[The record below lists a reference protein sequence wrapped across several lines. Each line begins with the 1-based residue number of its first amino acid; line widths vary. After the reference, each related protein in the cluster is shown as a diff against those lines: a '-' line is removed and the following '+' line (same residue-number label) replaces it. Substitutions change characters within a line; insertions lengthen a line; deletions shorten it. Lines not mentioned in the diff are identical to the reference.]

1 MGWVMKLFGLQLRN
15 IFSYGNN
22 ITDIPLNFDSPTL
35 IIGENYDAT
44 VDGELDS
51 NGSGKSAILN
61 SLVYAFYGKTLEG
74 GIKLDELINN
84 INKKNLYVSVTFQA
98 NDGLF
103 YTIERWRKNKALGGT
118 ANNGVKIT
126 WGETIDTIKNDKS
139 PAVAIDKYIAEHIL
153 GMDFDIFVRIVT
165 ISGSLESFLN
175 LPTTSTNATSQ
186 VSIIEEIFGQTIL
199 TEKGAILKD
208 KVKETKADIVYLD
221 ELNTRIKAET
231 KRYEEQLDMAK
242 KSVKDWDADQKF
254 KIEEIK
260 TEIIDLKA
268 VDYAKELGII
278 EQRAAVSEM
287 ITNAEV
293 ELSGISGKLEL
304 NNNNVTAS
312 DEWKISNDRKLTSTK
327 QLLVPYTDVDFDA
340 ELVKLNSVLDKESE
354 IVELTGNKANIN
366 GTLETII
373 ESIDK
378 LEAEL
383 LVLKESKCPYC
394 EQDYTDNLEK
404 IDTIEDKVLVL
415 RDAYDDN
422 HENIAEID
430 VTCIQ
435 LQDEIDN
442 TTECMYS
449 SLRDFDAGKNAYDGL
464 VKTLKSVVD
473 EECPYTSLLIED
485 DVLLELNARKVEL
498 DELLVSANAALTVV
512 GESKYTPDVIY
523 AKQAKLKSIT
533 DSLDEKTSE
542 INPHIATVGR
552 LDKVFDNIDE
562 LQVDEADNLRVYLK
576 HQEFMVKLLTRKDS
590 HIRQALLD
598 INLPML
604 NKQIKYYLDAIG
616 LFHNVSFTKDMSVL
630 ITQFGNGIGFSSL
643 STGQKA
649 RINLAMAFAFRDVV
663 QARHQKVNFCIL
675 DECLDKGLGNLGV
688 KLAAK
693 MIKNVADDNDLS
705 MYVITHRDEIKAS
718 FDKTLKTMLKGG
730 ITTVEFS

>member
-1 MGWVMKLFGLQLRN
+1 MGWIMKLFELELRN

-22 ITDIPLNFDSPTL
+22 ITTIPLTFDSPTL

-61 SLVYAFYGKTLEG
+61 SLVYAFYGKTLES

-84 INKKNLYVSVTFQA
+84 INKKNLYVAVTFQA
-98 NDGLF
+98 DDGLF
-103 YTIERWRKNKALGGT
+103 YTIERWRKNKAMGGT

-126 WGETIDTIKNDKS
+126 WGETIDTIKNKKS
-139 PAVAIDKYIAEHIL
+139 PAIAIDKYIAEHIL

-175 LPTTSTNATSQ
+175 LPTTSINATSQ

-208 KVKETKADIVYLD
+208 KVKETKAEIVYLD

-231 KRYEEQLDMAK
+231 QRYEDQRDMAK

-260 TEIIDLKA
+260 TETTELEA
-268 VDYAKELGII
+268 VDYTKELGVI
-278 EQRAAVSEM
+278 EQRAAVSTM
-287 ITNAEV
+287 ISEAES
-293 ELSGISGKLEL
+293 ELLGINNKLTL
-304 NNNNVTAS
+304 NGNNVTARG
-312 DEWKISNDRKLTSTK
+312 EWKISNERKLASTK
-327 QLLVPYTDVDFDA
+327 KLLIPYNDIDFDV
-340 ELVKLNSVLDKESE
+340 ELEKLQSILDRDVE
-354 IVELTGNKANIN
+354 ILELTGNKNTIN
-366 GTLETII
+366 VTIETVIG
-373 ESIDK
+373 SIDK
-378 LEAEL
+378 LESEL
-383 LVLKESKCPYC
+383 AVLKESRCPYC
-394 EQDYTDNLEK
+394 SQEYTNNKETIVI
-404 IDTIEDKVLVL
+404 IDDKLRVL

-422 HENIAEID
+422 HKTIADID
-430 VTCIQ
+430 ETCIQ
-435 LQDEIDN
+435 LQAELDA
-442 TTECMYS
+442 TVCMYT
-449 SLRDFDAGKNAYDGL
+449 SLREFDSSKNVYDGL
-464 VKTLKSVVD
+464 IKTLNDVES
-473 EECPYTSLLIED
+473 EECPYTSLLIPD
-485 DVLLELNARKVEL
+485 VEL
-498 DELLVSANAALTVV
+498 GELESRKIELDGLLVAANAAISTI
-512 GESKYTPDVIY
+512 GESKYTLDIIY
-523 AKQAKLKSIT
+523 AKQAKLKSIK
-533 DSLDEKTSE
+533 DSLTEKISE
-542 INPHIATVGR
+542 INPHIATVDR
-552 LDKVFDNIDE
+552 LHKVFDNIDE
-562 LQVDEADNLRVYLK
+562 LQVDEADRLRVYLK

-616 LFHNVSFTKDMSVL
+616 LFHNVSFTKDMSVS
-630 ITQFGNGIGFSSL
+630 ITQFSNAIGFASL